1 MPSNKKLLGYVL
13 VIAAAAM
20 WSFLGPTYT
29 ILFSRYSLPLLSIVI
44 LRASISGLILLAASL
59 CCYRQWIRIKRRHLP
74 YFFLYGTIGIGA
86 FFIIYLRAIK
96 EVGISVGA
104 VLLYTAPA
112 WVAIISWA
120 FLHEEMNGTV
130 LLAVILSFTGAALVS
145 GVYAP
150 LEENLNAVGILWGIG
165 AGIAYALWS
174 VGTRIG
180 VDRYGYSPWTVQLY
194 GFLLGSL
201 TMMLYQPVNV
211 WWKPEMIK
219 PALPWALFLGI
230 VPSLG
235 GAVTYSAGVKWLEV
249 SKASIIATL
258 EPVLA
263 TVWATLFFSEHLA
276 PLQMV
281 GGALIIVS
289 VILMRPR
296 REGRAIE
303 SNCPG

>member
-1 MPSNKKLLGYVL
+1 MPSSRKFLGYLL
-13 VIAAAAM
+13 VISAAAM

-44 LRASISGLILLAASL
+44 LRATISGLILLLASL
-59 CCYRQWIRIKRRHLP
+59 CCYREWLKVKRQHLL
-74 YFFLYGTIGIGA
+74 YFFLYGTVGVGA
-86 FFIIYLRAIK
+86 FFIVYLRAIK

-120 FLHEEMNGTV
+120 FLHEEMNTTI

-150 LEENLNAVGILWGIG
+150 SSESLNAVGILWGIG

-174 VGTRIG
+174 VGTRVG

-194 GFLLGSL
+194 GFLLGAL
-201 TMMLYQPVNV
+201 TMALSQPAGI
-211 WWKPEMIK
+211 WWKPGLIV

-235 GAVTYSAGVKWLEV
+235 GAVAYSAGVKWLEV

-263 TVWATLFFSEHLA
+263 TVWATLFFSEHLE

-303 SNCPG
+303 E

>member
-1 MPSNKKLLGYVL
+1 MPSNKKFLGYLL
-13 VIAAAAM
+13 VISAAAM

-44 LRASISGLILLAASL
+44 LRAFISGAILFVAAI
-59 CCYRQWIRIKRRHLP
+59 CCYREWLKIERRHLL
-74 YFFLYGTIGIGA
+74 YFLLYGTIGIGA
-86 FFIIYLRAIK
+86 FFIVYLRAIK

-120 FLHEEMNGTV
+120 FLHEEMNATI

-150 LEENLNAVGILWGIG
+150 LNGDLNAIGILWGIG

-174 VGTRIG
+174 VATRVG

-194 GFLLGSL
+194 GFLIGAL
-201 TMMLYQPVNV
+201 TMMLSQPAAV
-211 WWKPEMIK
+211 WWRPEVIK

-263 TVWATLFFSEHLA
+263 TVWATLFFSERLA
-276 PLQMV
+276 PLQML
-281 GGALIIVS
+281 GGGLIIVS

-296 REGRAIE
+296 REGRVIE
-303 SNCPG
+303 E